1 MSDIVKNF
9 ANDFYSSF
17 GDTTEP
23 TSHQEW
29 LLREYSK
36 LMHREIKV
44 RQMENKLN
52 KSVYS
57 NTVSN
62 TTTHDSNN

>member
-17 GDTTEP
+17 NDTTEP

-36 LMHREIKV
+36 LMQREIKV
-44 RQMENKLN
+44 KQLENKLN

-57 NTVSN
+57 NDIN
-62 TTTHDSNN
+62 DNEK

>member
-17 GDTTEP
+17 GDTAEP

-36 LMHREIKV
+36 LMHREIKLK
-44 RQMENKLN
+44 QMENKLN

-57 NTVSN
+57 NTGNN